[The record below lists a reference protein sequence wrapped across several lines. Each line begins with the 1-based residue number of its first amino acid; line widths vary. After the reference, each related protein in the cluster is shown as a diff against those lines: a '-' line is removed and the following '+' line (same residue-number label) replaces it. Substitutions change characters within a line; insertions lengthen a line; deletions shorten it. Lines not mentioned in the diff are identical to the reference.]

1 MAYGTVNVPGASG
14 PELEA
19 VKAIA
24 NSALEKANEALESGG
39 GSGCVLKITFDAE
52 FKGRAY
58 TVTDGNGDTK
68 TGTVP
73 DGLTESVSVEN
84 CNTTYTITSTA
95 GGVTYSNTVTT
106 GAYFGQYPVT
116 LAVFNATVKVT
127 TAPGATA
134 KAVCNGSTYTATA
147 NSSGVA
153 TISVK
158 KSGTYT
164 VSATLSGSTSGSAT
178 VSVTAAGSTY
188 TTTVKFSIAN
198 VPSQGGSLTYTG
210 SAQSPTWNNYNSAE
224 LTLGGTTSGTNATS
238 YNATFT
244 PKTGYQW
251 SDGTTTAKTV
261 AWTINKAAGSL
272 SLSATSLALNG
283 DSPTGSVTV
292 TRAGDGAISAT
303 SSNTGIATVAVSGAK
318 VTVTA
323 IAEGNITVTVK
334 VAAGTNHN
342 APANKTFT
350 VKVTDMVHIY
360 GASWDGTSTT
370 KWTRTDD
377 AAGFTDPVP
386 AVNSGS
392 GSSPFDTLQPWAG
405 MVKSERTG
413 GTMVA
418 IPKFWYKLTQNGTGM
433 AIQIADK
440 KTSGFS
446 VSPAHTNRG
455 DGSGERDVVYIGRY
469 HCGASAY
476 KSVTGQKPKVN
487 ITRSAARS
495 AIHNLGTNIWQMD
508 FAMRFT
514 IWLLYI
520 VEFADWNSQ
529 AKIGYGCGNNSSTEN
544 MGYTDSMTYHTG
556 TTKSSRTTY
565 GCGTQYRYIEGLW
578 DNVYDWCDGCY
589 NNGNGLNIILNPNN
603 FSDSANGTSVGTP
616 SNGYPSVFSVKTAG
630 GFPTFIP
637 TTASGSD
644 STYSCDYWAFG
655 TSYPCVCVGGGCNQ
669 YTSHGLFYVSYYSTS
684 YTYAGIGCRLQE
696 LP

>member
-52 FKGRAY
+52 FKGQAY

-73 DGLTESVSVEN
+73 DGLIESVSVEN

-116 LAVFNATVKVT
+116 LAVFSATVKVT

-178 VSVTAAGSTY
+178 VNVTTAGSTY
-188 TTTVKFSIAN
+188 TATVKFSIAN

-210 SAQSPTWNNYNSAE
+210 SAQSPAWNNYNSAE

-261 AWTINKAAGSL
+261 VWTINKAAGSL

-303 SSNTGIATVAVSGAK
+303 SSNTGIATVAVSGTK
-318 VTVTA
+318 VNVTA
-323 IAEGNITVTVK
+323 IAEGDVTVTVK

-433 AIQIADK
+433 TIQIADK
-440 KTSGFS
+440 ETSGFS

-455 DGSGERDVVYIGRY
+455 DGSGERDVAYIGRY

-476 KSVTGQKPKVN
+476 KSATGQKPKAN
-487 ITRSAARS
+487 ITRSAART

-556 TTKSSRTTY
+556 TTESSRTTY

-589 NNGNGLNIILNPNN
+589 NNSNGLNIILNPNN

-616 SNGYPSVFSVKTAG
+616 SSGYPSAFSVKTAG
-630 GFPTFIP
+630 GFPMFIP
-637 TTASGSD
+637 TTASGSA
-644 STYSCDYWAFG
+644 STYSCDNWDFNSSG
-655 TSYPCVCVGGGCNQ
+655 PCVYVGGYYYQNT
-669 YTSHGLFYVSYYSTS
+669 YRGLFFVDGSTAS
-684 YTYAGIGCRLQE
+684 GSFDNVGCRLQE

>member
-52 FKGRAY
+52 FKGQAY

-73 DGLTESVSVEN
+73 DGLIESVSVEN

-116 LAVFNATVKVT
+116 LAVFSATVKVT
-127 TAPGATA
+127 TAPGVTA

-272 SLSATSLALNG
+272 SLSAASLALNG

-303 SSNTGIATVAVSGAK
+303 SSNTGIATVAVSGTK

-323 IAEGNITVTVK
+323 IAEGDVTVTVK

-440 KTSGFS
+440 ETSGFS

-476 KSVTGQKPKVN
+476 KSATGQKPKAN
-487 ITRSAARS
+487 ITRSAART

-589 NNGNGLNIILNPNN
+589 NNSNGLNIILNPNN

-616 SNGYPSVFSVKTAG
+616 SSGYPSAFSVKTAG
-630 GFPTFIP
+630 GFPMFIP
-637 TTASGSD
+637 TTASGSA
-644 STYSCDYWAFG
+644 STYSCDSWIFG
-655 TSYPCVCVGGGCNQ
+655 TSVPCVYVGGYYNQ
-669 YTSHGLFYVSYYSTS
+669 ITNLGLFFVSRYAASSS
-684 YTYAGIGCRLQE
+684 YDYIGCRLQE

>member
-39 GSGCVLKITFDAE
+39 GSGCVLKITFDAD
-52 FKGRAY
+52 FKGQAY

-73 DGLTESVSVEN
+73 DGLVESVSVEN

-134 KAVCNGSTYTATA
+134 KAVCGDSTYTATA

-164 VSATLSGSTSGSAT
+164 VSATLSGSTSGSTT
-178 VSVTAAGSTY
+178 VDVTTAGSTY
-188 TTTVKFSIAN
+188 TATVKFSIAN

-261 AWTINKAAGSL
+261 SWSIGKAAGSL
-272 SLSATSLALNG
+272 SLSATSLSLNG

-303 SSNTGIATVAVSGAK
+303 SNATGIATVAVSGTK
-318 VTVTA
+318 VNVTA
-323 IAEGNITVTVK
+323 IAEGTATITVK

-386 AVNSGS
+386 AISNGN
-392 GSSPFDTLQPWAG
+392 GSSPFDKLQPWAG

-418 IPKFWYKLTQNGTGM
+418 IPKFWYKLTQNGAGM
-433 AIQIADK
+433 KIQIADK
-440 KTSGFS
+440 ETSGYS
-446 VSPAHTNRG
+446 VSPAHMDRG
-455 DGSGERDVVYIGRY
+455 DGKGERDVVYIGRY
-469 HCGASAY
+469 HCATSTY
-476 KSVTGQKPKVN
+476 KSTTGVAQACSM
-487 ITRSAARS
+487 TRSAARTS
-495 AIHNLGTNIWQMD
+495 IHNLGSNIWQSD
-508 FAMRFT
+508 FALRFT
-514 IWLLYI
+514 LWLLYI

-529 AKIGYGCGNNSSTEN
+529 AKIGYGCSAGGSKANN
-544 MGYTDSMTYHTG
+544 GQTDSMGYHTG
-556 TTKSSRTTY
+556 TTAASRTTY
-565 GCGTQYRYIEGLW
+565 GYTQYRYIEGLW

-589 NNGNGLNIILNPNN
+589 NNSNGLNIILNPNN

-616 SNGYPSVFSVKTAG
+616 SSGYPSAFSVKTAG
-630 GFPTFIP
+630 GFPMFIP
-637 TTASGSD
+637 SAASGDD
-644 STYSCDYWAFG
+644 STYSCDYWDFYA
-655 TSYPCVCVGGGCNQ
+655 SYPCVCVGGSCNRN
-669 YTSHGLFYVSYYSTS
+669 TNRGLFYVSYYSAS
-684 YTYAGIGCRLQE
+684 NASADVGCRLQE